1 MISDFKLVIRN
12 PTDCGKKRT
21 EATPSKDQIE
31 SNIKQFLQQWKT
43 VSYEGTKIIPQV
55 ALEQIDK
62 LLVHVRK
69 GCLTGIEP
77 SGGTSRNEGIHRVL
91 NKTLKKSRIGIQ
103 FALAILGIFFY
114 KWNEKQLTVHKKQRN
129 IRVVP
134 PIESHFNAKEVRRT
148 DCTET
153 FGEKYHHVLP
163 KVPESSPDTPSSNDG
178 EQQTTTT
185 DMVNNLNDCVQNDYS
200 SSSDEDEQSYSKHGS
215 DTTTA
220 SLTDRKKNDII
231 SSSKS
236 MEQLCAHIRSVG
248 HGFERFN
255 PKMAM
260 FAESSLT
267 LLNND
272 LQSKKQPVALD
283 NVLTNYNMVRV
294 NISPNGD
301 CFFLSV
307 AYALLN
313 DIIPNQNIPSDAHK
327 HLDTIG
333 LIKETSYDANDMSS
347 TLRILIVR
355 EWMNN
360 PDQYK
365 PFLDSQIEFETEASL
380 FLNGGHFASQLGNSM
395 PLAMANV
402 LKIPMVVMTQMDN
415 FSIIPITPRE
425 SLQSLPVFIAFDH
438 TGAGHYD
445 AVMQVQ
451 PSEPTSENS
460 TYDCKKE
467 VSPDGCRCGQGAK
480 KKEAVISSCDQFKK
494 RCKCFQ
500 SITGCTEKCQCLGC
514 KNPYGKNTA
523 GMQMTATGTRKR
535 RSSGITTQLKSGSE
549 FVLKQPCISSVNSWS
564 FLEEVILAKLIHD
577 DIDLGVIHMQYM
589 EFVDNKDIFPKS
601 QQQVT
606 GKVVSYL
613 NDNELFKTLLKEQVR
628 LNWFI

>member
-1 MISDFKLVIRN
+1 
-12 PTDCGKKRT
+12 
-21 EATPSKDQIE
+21 
-31 SNIKQFLQQWKT
+31 
-43 VSYEGTKIIPQV
+43 
-55 ALEQIDK
+55 
-62 LLVHVRK
+62 
-69 GCLTGIEP
+69 
-77 SGGTSRNEGIHRVL
+77 
-91 NKTLKKSRIGIQ
+91 
-103 FALAILGIFFY
+103 
-114 KWNEKQLTVHKKQRN
+114 
-129 IRVVP
+129 
-134 PIESHFNAKEVRRT
+134 
-148 DCTET
+148 
-153 FGEKYHHVLP
+153 
-163 KVPESSPDTPSSNDG
+163 
-178 EQQTTTT
+178 
-185 DMVNNLNDCVQNDYS
+185 
-200 SSSDEDEQSYSKHGS
+200 
-215 DTTTA
+215 
-220 SLTDRKKNDII
+220 
-231 SSSKS
+231 
-236 MEQLCAHIRSVG
+236 
-248 HGFERFN
+248 
-255 PKMAM
+255 
-260 FAESSLT
+260 
-267 LLNND
+267 
-272 LQSKKQPVALD
+272 
-283 NVLTNYNMVRV
+283 MVRV

>member
-1 MISDFKLVIRN
+1 
-12 PTDCGKKRT
+12 
-21 EATPSKDQIE
+21 
-31 SNIKQFLQQWKT
+31 
-43 VSYEGTKIIPQV
+43 
-55 ALEQIDK
+55 
-62 LLVHVRK
+62 
-69 GCLTGIEP
+69 
-77 SGGTSRNEGIHRVL
+77 
-91 NKTLKKSRIGIQ
+91 
-103 FALAILGIFFY
+103 
-114 KWNEKQLTVHKKQRN
+114 
-129 IRVVP
+129 
-134 PIESHFNAKEVRRT
+134 
-148 DCTET
+148 
-153 FGEKYHHVLP
+153 
-163 KVPESSPDTPSSNDG
+163 
-178 EQQTTTT
+178 
-185 DMVNNLNDCVQNDYS
+185 
-200 SSSDEDEQSYSKHGS
+200 
-215 DTTTA
+215 
-220 SLTDRKKNDII
+220 
-231 SSSKS
+231 
-236 MEQLCAHIRSVG
+236 
-248 HGFERFN
+248 
-255 PKMAM
+255 MAM

-283 NVLTNYNMVRV
+283 DVLTNYNLVRV
-294 NISPNGD
+294 NIPPNGD

-333 LIKETSYDANDMSS
+333 LIKETSYDANEMSS
-347 TLRILIVR
+347 SLRILLVR

-380 FLNGGHFASQLGNSM
+380 FLNGGNFASQLGNSM

-402 LKIPMVVMTQMDN
+402 LKIPVVVMTKMDN

-438 TGAGHYD
+438 YD

-460 TYDCKKE
+460 RYDCKKE

-500 SITGCTEKCQCLGC
+500 GITGCTEKCQCLGC
-514 KNPYGKNTA
+514 KNPYGKNTG

-549 FVLKQPCISSVNSWS
+549 FVLKRPCISSVNSW
-564 FLEEVILAKLIHD
+564 
-577 DIDLGVIHMQYM
+577 
-589 EFVDNKDIFPKS
+589 
-601 QQQVT
+601 
-606 GKVVSYL
+606 
-613 NDNELFKTLLKEQVR
+613 
-628 LNWFI
+628 